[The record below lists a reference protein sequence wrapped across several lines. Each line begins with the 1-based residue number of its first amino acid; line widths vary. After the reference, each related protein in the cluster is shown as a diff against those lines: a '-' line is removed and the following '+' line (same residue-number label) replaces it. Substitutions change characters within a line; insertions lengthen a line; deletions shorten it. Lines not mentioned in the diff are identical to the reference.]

1 MLVNNIIETIGN
13 TPIVECH
20 NLENKLNLEA
30 NLYVK
35 VEFFNPGGS
44 VKDRVAYN
52 MIKKA
57 LESHDIDSNTTIIEP
72 TSGNTGIGLALVC
85 AALGLKCILVMPETM
100 SIERRK
106 IIKGYGAELVLTEGT
121 LGMRGAIEK
130 ASELSNQLVNTF
142 IPSQFENPNN
152 PEIHVET
159 TGEEILNDLNNNVDV
174 FVAGIGTGGTISG
187 VGKTLKESNEKILVI
202 GVEPFESP
210 MITQGIKGPHKIQG
224 IGAGFVPI
232 NYHPEFVDQV
242 LTITTEEAIHASK
255 LLARTEGILVG
266 ISSGA
271 ALAIALKLAK
281 DPLFK
286 NKNIVAL
293 MPDTG
298 ERYLSTDLFD
308 VE

>member
-1 MLVNNIIETIGN
+1 MLVNNIIETIGQ
-13 TPIVECH
+13 TPLVKCN
-20 NLENKLNLEA
+20 NLKATLGLEA
-30 NLYVK
+30 NLFVK

-57 LESHDIDSNTTIIEP
+57 LETHDIDKNTTIIEP

-106 IIKGYGAELVLTEGT
+106 LIQGYGAELVLTEGA
-121 LGMRGAIEK
+121 LGMKGAIDK
-130 ASELSNQLVNTF
+130 ASELSNQIPNSF

-159 TGEEILNDLNNNVDV
+159 TGIEILHDLNEKVDV

-187 VGKTLKESNEKILVI
+187 VGKTLKEASKKILII
-202 GVEPFESP
+202 GVEPSESP
-210 MITQGIKGPHKIQG
+210 MITQGTKGPHKIQG
-224 IGAGFVPI
+224 IGAGFVPM
-232 NYHPEFVDQV
+232 NYHPEYVDQV
-242 LTITTEEAIHASK
+242 LTVNVQDAIQSSQ
-255 LLARTEGILVG
+255 LLAKTEGILVG

-271 ALAIALKLAK
+271 ALSIALKLAK

-293 MPDTG
+293 LPDTG
-298 ERYLSTDLFD
+298 ERYLSTDLFNM
-308 VE
+308 